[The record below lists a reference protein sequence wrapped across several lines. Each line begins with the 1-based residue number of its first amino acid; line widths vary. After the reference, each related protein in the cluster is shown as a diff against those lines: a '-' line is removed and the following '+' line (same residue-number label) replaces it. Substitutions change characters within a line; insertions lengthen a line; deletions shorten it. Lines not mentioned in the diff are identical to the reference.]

1 MPTKV
6 VEYYYDFS
14 STNSYFAT
22 FLTPAV
28 CKRTGAELRWLPFY
42 LGYAFRNNNHSLE
55 KEPRAK
61 LAYFWRDHQ
70 RWAKRTGLPFRMP
83 SIFPIKSSQALR
95 GAVVMRQWGK
105 EAAYIQEVFR
115 AYWERNENIADP
127 AVLGQ
132 IAVGLGVD
140 ANAFLRESQGE
151 AARQEVIRVT
161 DEGIKRGVFG
171 APTFFVGDE
180 MFWGKDRL
188 DFVEELL
195 REMN

>member
-1 MPTKV
+1 MPAKV

-22 FLTPAV
+22 FLTPEV
-28 CKRTGAELRWLPFY
+28 CRHTGAALRWMPFY
-42 LGYAFRNNNHSLE
+42 LGHAFRNNNHSLD

-95 GAVVMRQWGK
+95 GAVVMRQWEK
-105 EAAYIQEVFR
+105 EQAYIQEVFR
-115 AYWERNENIADP
+115 AYWERDENIADP

-140 ANAFLRESQGE
+140 ANAFLHESQGE
-151 AARQEVIRVT
+151 ATRQAVIRVT

-171 APTFFVGDE
+171 APTFFVGEE

-195 REMN
+195 REMA

>member
-1 MPTKV
+1 MPAKI

-55 KEPRAK
+55 KEPHAK

-83 SIFPIKSSQALR
+83 SVFPIKSSQALR
-95 GAVVMRQWGK
+95 GAVVMRQWDK

-115 AYWERNENIADP
+115 AYWERDENIADP
-127 AVLGQ
+127 VVLGQ

-140 ANAFLRESQGE
+140 ANAFLRESQDE
-151 AARQEVIRVT
+151 AARQAVIRVT

-171 APTFFVGDE
+171 APTFFVGEE

-195 REMN
+195 REMT